1 MRNNFKKALTNIVR
15 HGDTDIFPFPF
26 ERYLFEQK
34 LEEVLDILETY
45 HKNIE
50 DAIALSPPLTIVE
63 LSQVGYYGFRQATL
77 IEPFWNAYFLG
88 LVISVAEDIESKRIK
103 EVEKNVFSYRYQWN
117 EATGSL
123 FKDTTWID
131 YKKQCVEYSKNY
143 NYVLQTVY
151 SGVSDPPIPEL

>member
-1 MRNNFKKALTNIVR
+1 MRDNFKKALANIVR

-34 LEEVLDILETY
+34 LEETLDILETY

-88 LVISVAEDIESKRIK
+88 LVISIAEDIESKRIK
-103 EVEKNVFSYRYQWN
+103 EEENNVFSYRFQWN
-117 EATGSL
+117 ELTGSL
-123 FKDTTWID
+123 FKDTT
-131 YKKQCVEYSKNY
+131 
-143 NYVLQTVY
+143 
-151 SGVSDPPIPEL
+151 